1 MSRRHRY
8 IIWRHKCIIW
18 RHKCIIWKLSSII
31 WKLSSIIWR
40 LSSIIWRLSSIIW
53 RLSSIIWRLSS
64 IIWRLSSII
73 WRLSSIIWRLSSTL
87 STFMLIYWVSIQQ
100 LSLLNL
106 IFMWKRYLNQDLRNL
121 KDFVNLHAR
130 NPLNTEGTLIKNSIA
145 RIAGEYYYKN
155 DLFKINRLPPNPQG
169 QGWLVLKRCRA
180 P

>member
-1 MSRRHRY
+1 MGNGWWAMSNMTHSLLPIAHILLRGSFGMSRT
-8 IIWRHKCIIW
+8 
-18 RHKCIIWKLSSII
+18 LSSII
-31 WKLSSIIWR
+31 WTLGSIIWRHSSIIWRHSSIIWTLSSIIWT
-40 LSSIIWRLSSIIW
+40 
-53 RLSSIIWRLSS
+53 LSS

-130 NPLNTEGTLIKNSIA
+130 NPLNTEGTLIKI
-145 RIAGEYYYKN
+145 
-155 DLFKINRLPPNPQG
+155 
-169 QGWLVLKRCRA
+169 
-180 P
+180 